1 MISTTLRIAALF
13 FVSVFALGPAVRAAN
28 SDPPIPLGQ
37 QRAIEAAARKELRA
51 FGGRT
56 PIPGVYIGIWI
67 PGRAPYVKS
76 VGYADLK
83 TKAPFQLPDRF
94 RIGSNTKT
102 FVVTALLQLV
112 DEHRLKLTD
121 PISKFNIGVKVP
133 NGQNITVAELMQM
146 RSGLFEA
153 YNTPQFTRMN
163 LTPNTRVSPQQI
175 VGWAITQKPLFPP
188 GTKWY
193 YCNTNY
199 IILGLIIQ
207 ALTHDTVENQIRK
220 RLIQPLGLTETVFPT
235 DPYMPTPYARGYG
248 LNAKGDWE
256 DVSVDVPPSISWAAG
271 AMISTVPDMKRWV
284 KSYVLGTMNGR
295 ATQRARLQCLPT
307 GMGPGLDFGLG
318 IGCSNGWYGYTGG
331 LPGYHTAAYYLPSK
345 DITMIAF
352 VTAQREKPFPGAANA
367 IVRDISSIITPKN
380 VNFGGSPENTMHQ

>member
-1 MISTTLRIAALF
+1 MIATPHRFAALF
-13 FVSVFALGPAVRAAN
+13 FLSVFAFTCSAPAAN
-28 SDPPIPLGQ
+28 SAPPIPLDQ

-56 PIPGVYIGIWI
+56 PVPGAYIGVWI
-67 PGRAPYVKS
+67 PGRAPYIKS

-83 TKAPFQLPDRF
+83 TKAPFQPSDGF

-102 FVVTALLQLV
+102 FVVTTLLQLV
-112 DEHRLKLTD
+112 DEHRLTLND

-153 YNTPQFTRMN
+153 YNTPQFIHLN
-163 LTPNTRVSPQQI
+163 LTPQTYVPPAEI
-175 VGWAITQKPLFPP
+175 VRWAITQKPLFPP
-188 GTKWY
+188 GTKWN

-220 RLIQPLGLTETVFPT
+220 RLIQPMGLTETVFPT
-235 DPYMPTPYARGYG
+235 SPNMPTPYAHGYG

-256 DVSVDVPPSISWAAG
+256 DVSVEIPPSISWAAG
-271 AMISTVPDMKRWV
+271 AMISTLPDMRRWV
-284 KSYVLGTMNGR
+284 KSYVLGTMNSK
-295 ATQRARLQCLPT
+295 ATQRARLHCLPT
-307 GMGPGLDFGLG
+307 GVGPGADFGLG
-318 IGCSNGWYGYTGG
+318 IGCGSGWYGYTGG
-331 LPGYHTAAYYLPSK
+331 IPGYHTGAYYMPSK
-345 DITMIAF
+345 DITVIAF
-352 VTAQREKPFPGAANA
+352 VTAQREKPFPGTANY
-367 IVRDISSIITPKN
+367 IVRDISRILTPNN
-380 VNFGGSPENTMHQ
+380 VYLGGVPEVTPHH